1 MKKIKDYLKR
11 TRHHLHAGVGITG
24 GFLACLSLS
33 WVWLGFRNLDSIDKA
48 ILFLPLAFIIGL
60 IWEWKQ
66 GKINKMDILV
76 SGIAISTGVYL
87 CGLLFDWILNHLL

>member
-1 MKKIKDYLKR
+1 MKKFKNYLKR

-24 GFLACLSLS
+24 GFLACLALS
-33 WVWLGFRNLDSIDKA
+33 WVWLGFRNLEALDKA
-48 ILFLPLAFIIGL
+48 ILFLLLAFIIGL

-76 SGIAISTGVYL
+76 SGIAISTGVYFG
-87 CGLLFDWILNHLL
+87 GLLF

>member
-1 MKKIKDYLKR
+1 MKKIKNYLKR

-24 GFLACLSLS
+24 GFLACLALS
-33 WVWLGFRNLDSIDKA
+33 WVWIGFRNLDAVDKA

-60 IWEWKQ
+60 IWEWRQ

-87 CGLLFDWILNHLL
+87 GGLLFNWLIN

>member
-1 MKKIKDYLKR
+1 MKNYFKR
-11 TRHHLHAGVGITG
+11 TRHHLHAGVGIAA
-24 GFLACLSLS
+24 GFLACLAMS
-33 WVWLGFRNLDSIDKA
+33 WVWLGFRNLEALDKA
-48 ILFLPLAFIIGL
+48 MWFLAPAFIIGL

-87 CGLLFDWILNHLL
+87 GGLLF

>member
-1 MKKIKDYLKR
+1 MKKFKAYLKK
-11 TRHHLHAGVGITG
+11 TRHHLHAGVGITA
-24 GFLACLSLS
+24 GFLTSLALS
-33 WVWLGFRNLDSIDKA
+33 WVWLGFRNLEALDKA

-76 SGIAISTGVYL
+76 SGIAISTGVYFG
-87 CGLLFDWILNHLL
+87 GLLF